1 MTWSLRTIGLSAVG
15 LVLVGGLVVT
25 AFRTDPIPVDVAAL
39 GRGAL
44 SVTVDAEGETRIKEV
59 YEVSAPISG
68 TVLRLP
74 VSVGDP
80 VARGVTMVAEVQP
93 ATPTLLDA
101 RSRAQAVAALH
112 EAEASVKF
120 AEAEV
125 ARTEAQEAYAK
136 TQFDRAKSLAE
147 TGTASL
153 TALETA
159 TQQFDLT
166 QADRLSAE
174 ARLAMSRA
182 ALESA
187 QAVLIDPEEPSGGGD
202 CCLPILAPAD
212 GVVLSVEGE
221 SARPVIAGAPLL
233 TVGDPG
239 DLEIVVDL
247 LSSQATRLSPGAS
260 ARVERWGGDGDLAA
274 ELRLIEPAARTVV
287 SALGIEEQRV
297 DAVLDFT
304 SPPEMWAGLGQAFS
318 VFVRIEEWRTE
329 DALLIPLAAIFRR
342 DGQWFAFLV
351 VEGVAREVAIEIGRR
366 DGRSAEVLA
375 GVNSDD
381 RVILHPPDSIAEGV
395 AVVERA
401 WQ

>member
-15 LVLVGGLVVT
+15 LALVGGLVVT
-25 AFRTDPIPVDVAAL
+25 AFRTDPIPVDTAAL
-39 GRGAL
+39 ARGAL
-44 SVTVDAEGETRIKEV
+44 SVTVDAEGKTRIKEV

-74 VSVGDP
+74 VAVGDL
-80 VARGVTMVAEVQP
+80 VAQGVTMVAEVQP

-112 EAEASVKF
+112 EAEANVKF

-125 ARTEAQEAYAK
+125 TRTEAQEAFARS
-136 TQFDRAKSLAE
+136 QFNRAKSLAE
-147 TGTASL
+147 SGTTSL

-159 TQQFDLT
+159 TQQYDLA
-166 QADRLSAE
+166 QADRQSAE

-187 QAVLIDPEEPSGGGD
+187 QAVLVDPEEPKGNGG

-212 GVVLSVEGE
+212 GVVLSVEGK
-221 SARPVIAGAPLL
+221 SARPVAAGAPLL
-233 TVGDPG
+233 TIGDPG

-247 LSSQATRLSPGAS
+247 LSSEATRLSPDAP
-260 ARVERWGGDGDLAA
+260 ARIERWGGDGELVAK
-274 ELRLIEPAARTVV
+274 LRLIEPAARTVI

-304 SPPEMWAGLGQAFS
+304 SPPEMWAGLGQAFA

-329 DALLIPLAAIFRR
+329 DALLIPLSAIFRR
-342 DGQWFAFLV
+342 DGQWYSFV
-351 VEGVAREVAIEIGRR
+351 QEEGVAREVGIEVGRR

-375 GVNSDD
+375 GLKAGD
-381 RVILHPPDSIAEGV
+381 RVILHPPDSIADGI
-395 AVVERA
+395 AVVERQ